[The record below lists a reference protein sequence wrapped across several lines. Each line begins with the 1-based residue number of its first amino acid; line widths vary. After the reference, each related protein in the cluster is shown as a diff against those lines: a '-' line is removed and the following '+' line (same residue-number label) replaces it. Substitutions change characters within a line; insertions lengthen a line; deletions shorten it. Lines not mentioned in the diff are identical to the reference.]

1 MIIGFI
7 GLGRMG
13 VPMASNL
20 VDAGL
25 ALGVWN
31 RTAGKAEA
39 FASDTGA
46 SVFPT
51 ARDLAAASD
60 VVITMVADGSALEE
74 IYGGSDG
81 VVAGL
86 RAGSVTID
94 MSTVGPG
101 AIARLAE
108 QVRAAGSQMVDA
120 PVSGS
125 TAAAA
130 ARKLMIMAAGEEAAV
145 DLVIPIL
152 SVMGSPV
159 MKVGRSGAGATMKLA
174 INSIIYAINEAVSE
188 AMVLAENAGIDRSVA
203 LDAFAASAANSP
215 MLTYRRALY
224 ENPGSVPVTFT
235 VDLASKDL
243 RLVLELAAATGTPMP
258 AAETSLAVMDATSR
272 AGLGDDDMG
281 TTAEYLRRQAGAE
294 GRGQPAV

>member
-20 VDAGL
+20 VEAGFT
-25 ALGVWN
+25 LGVWN
-31 RTAGKAEA
+31 RTSAKAEA

-46 SVFPT
+46 TVFPT

-60 VVITMVADGSALEE
+60 VVITMVADGSALEA
-74 IYGGSDG
+74 IYAGADG

-125 TAAAA
+125 TAAAT

-145 DLVIPIL
+145 DLVTPIL
-152 SVMGSPV
+152 AAMGSPV
-159 MKVGRSGAGATMKLA
+159 VKVGRSGDGATMKLA

-203 LDAFAASAANSP
+203 LDAFASSAANSP
-215 MLTYRRALY
+215 MLSYRRALY
-224 ENPGSVPVTFT
+224 ENPGSGPVTFT

-258 AAETSLAVMDATSR
+258 AAETNLAVMDATSR
-272 AGLGDDDMG
+272 AGMGDDDMG
-281 TTAEYLRRQAGAE
+281 TTAEYLRRQGIAE
-294 GRGQPAV
+294 